1 MAMENTK
8 NLKDDQSGSNPSE
21 LSEEELKVLSAGSGS
36 IEKSVNEWIDEKIR
50 YLDPSAWANVYK
62 VVFELLIDRITKL
75 SSVLVG

>member
-50 YLDPSAWANVYK
+50 YLDPSA
-62 VVFELLIDRITKL
+62 
-75 SSVLVG
+75 